1 MYYEC
6 VLLTRKINSAGSYP
20 GICASKSETLTSE
33 KQISE
38 RQEKS
43 GPDFNQD
50 AESQATC
57 RHK

>member
-20 GICASKSETLTSE
+20 SICASKSETLTSE

-43 GPDFNQD
+43 RPDFNQD
-50 AESQATC
+50 A
-57 RHK
+57 